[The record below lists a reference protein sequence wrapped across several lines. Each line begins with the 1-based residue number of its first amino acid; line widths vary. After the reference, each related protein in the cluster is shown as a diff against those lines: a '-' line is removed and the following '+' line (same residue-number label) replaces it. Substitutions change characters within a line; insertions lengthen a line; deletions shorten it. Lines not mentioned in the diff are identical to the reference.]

1 MLDRVREV
9 TLAAYEHQDLP
20 FEQLVSAL
28 KVRRSAAY
36 APVFQVV
43 FALQNLPMLEG
54 WDQPATRTGD
64 ELWVG
69 EAIEGTAKF
78 DLTLALLEVAGE
90 LVGTVEYRTELFEA
104 ELIQRLIRRYAEV
117 LEGVIA
123 KPERRLSELLQ
134 FSRTEQAELVERC
147 QRSMPA
153 TLEKASGEDEEGAGP
168 GTAVEAILARIWNEV
183 LERPHIGTGENF
195 FDIGGNSIN
204 AVRVMARVR
213 DLLQVELPMHA
224 MFEAPTI
231 RTLAKLVEAGHGAWD
246 ATTGPKD
253 ELIGDEFGIDDNDR
267 RVLSAAQLLELIE
280 DTELE
285 PLLRAVGARPD
296 RYRNRAATM
305 VLDWR
310 RQLISLITRRPGG
323 ERTLPLSYAQA
334 SIWFME
340 QVYARTTTYSL
351 PIVLEWGEGLDVEV
365 LKRSLGELVRRHE
378 ILRTTFGVM
387 NGVPVQRVGP
397 AGVVVLEVVSEGEAT
412 EERLWREMGQPFD
425 LERGPLLRAVL
436 GRRSGGW
443 TLLLNLHHIVAD
455 GWSVGIVK
463 RELGA
468 LYAAYVQGRPSPLPE
483 LRVQY
488 GDYAVWQR
496 LWLEGE
502 RLQRLVEYWERQLA
516 GAPDIL
522 ALPVD
527 RARPAVQSTR
537 GASWGLRLS
546 RRLLMGVKEVARR
559 EGVTEFMVLVAA
571 FMVLLERH
579 TGQKDVV
586 IGVPMAMR
594 ERTEL
599 EPLIGY
605 FVNMLVLRTEVGGD
619 SEFSTDAGSGA
630 GGNAGGIRASGFA
643 VRATGK
649 RAEGSAERGIRA
661 GVSGGICSA
670 EPADVGGLGSAGDA
684 NRRRVMGRG
693 GD

>member
-1 MLDRVREV
+1 
-9 TLAAYEHQDLP
+9 
-20 FEQLVSAL
+20 
-28 KVRRSAAY
+28 
-36 APVFQVV
+36 
-43 FALQNLPMLEG
+43 
-54 WDQPATRTGD
+54 
-64 ELWVG
+64 
-69 EAIEGTAKF
+69 
-78 DLTLALLEVAGE
+78 
-90 LVGTVEYRTELFEA
+90 
-104 ELIQRLIRRYAEV
+104 
-117 LEGVIA
+117 
-123 KPERRLSELLQ
+123 
-134 FSRTEQAELVERC
+134 
-147 QRSMPA
+147 
-153 TLEKASGEDEEGAGP
+153 
-168 GTAVEAILARIWNEV
+168 
-183 LERPHIGTGENF
+183 
-195 FDIGGNSIN
+195 
-204 AVRVMARVR
+204 
-213 DLLQVELPMHA
+213 
-224 MFEAPTI
+224 
-231 RTLAKLVEAGHGAWD
+231 
-246 ATTGPKD
+246 
-253 ELIGDEFGIDDNDR
+253 
-267 RVLSAAQLLELIE
+267 
-280 DTELE
+280 
-285 PLLRAVGARPD
+285 
-296 RYRNRAATM
+296 
-305 VLDWR
+305 
-310 RQLISLITRRPGG
+310 
-323 ERTLPLSYAQA
+323 
-334 SIWFME
+334 ME

-412 EERLWREMGQPFD
+412 EERLRREMGQPFD

-605 FVNMLVLRTEVGGD
+605 FVNMLVLRTEVGG
-619 SEFSTDAGSGA
+619 
-630 GGNAGGIRASGFA
+630 IRVFDRCWIG
-643 VRATGK
+643 
-649 RAEGSAERGIRA
+649 
-661 GVSGGICSA
+661 C
-670 EPADVGGLGSAGDA
+670 
-684 NRRRVMGRG
+684 GR
-693 GD
+693 